1 MERAGDPIPGV
12 MAGDLSRIAE
22 GIAMKSYKITIAVA
36 GTAVAIAMA
45 GGIMAANASSA
56 AHLVGPSQAAAHS
69 AYAGYI
75 GTQTNSNGQVIA
87 VRGWT
92 VVGSD
97 HPAHG
102 TADFIWLAYEG
113 PVLRGAGGARE
124 AIYAP
129 FGVPTGLL
137 LTAGSNGSVGL
148 APVGRQ
154 GVSLSQLWTA
164 SPFITSGGGAGY
176 TLTNNGTGNILQ
188 ISSSGQVSDPAPVP
202 INASSLFTFD
212 S

>member
-1 MERAGDPIPGV
+1 
-12 MAGDLSRIAE
+12 
-22 GIAMKSYKITIAVA
+22 MKFRKITIAIA
-36 GTAVAIAMA
+36 GSAMA
-45 GGIMAANASSA
+45 IGTGGGMMAASAAPA
-56 AHLVGPSQAAAHS
+56 AHLASPSGAAAHS

-75 GTQTNSNGQVIA
+75 GTQTNSNGQAVA
-87 VRGWT
+87 VRDRT
-92 VVGSD
+92 VVGLY
-97 HPAHG
+97 HPASG
-102 TADFIWLAYEG
+102 TADFIWLAYAG
-113 PVLRGAGGARE
+113 PPLPGAGGAKE

-137 LTAGSNGSVGL
+137 LTAGSNGSVVL
-148 APVGRQ
+148 APVGSQ

-176 TLTNNGTGNILQ
+176 TWTNNGTGNILQ